1 VFWPA
6 ASGHFEGN
14 RQTLLSFL
22 RDAETYGFEL
32 APGSMW
38 RGSGI
43 DPRQVGGQ
51 DLSPKAEFKWPV
63 GVEPLAADLS
73 RWSPGAYQR

>member
-1 VFWPA
+1 
-6 ASGHFEGN
+6 
-14 RQTLLSFL
+14 
-22 RDAETYGFEL
+22 
-32 APGSMW
+32 MW

-63 GVEPLAADLS
+63 GTRKPLPATNVRPDA
-73 RWSPGAYQR
+73 WIQR